1 MIPPNTSSIYTLT
14 LPSSAGSSGQFL
26 STNGSGLLSW
36 STLNTSSLSS
46 IGLVNNGT
54 INIVAASNSGYT
66 LTLPSSAGSSGQFLT
81 TNGSGLLSWSTLNTS
96 SLSSIGLV
104 NNGTIN
110 IVAASNSGYTLTL
123 PSSAGS
129 SGQFLTTNGSGLLS
143 WSSATLT
150 NQWSTWFSNY
160 IYYSKGI
167 YIGGSPDN
175 YVNSSAGLVVELGIT
190 NGIKT
195 ALVFTNSSNYTAI
208 IGSHDLNTR
217 GGVNQPLM
225 LYGSPLYFNTSS
237 GGSNGNIMTLTGSS
251 NGLTGNVGIWT
262 TSPNAELH
270 VCGSSIITGQ
280 LSLKNAYNSSTS
292 YPTWALQI
300 IDTNQQYSSTQG
312 IGLTF
317 GNNNTSDYNA
327 GYLQYVCRGYNNSS
341 NYVRMGVWGS
351 GQQLYVTASGYV
363 GIGTYEPSF
372 PLQVSG
378 YNTYGRSDG
387 LSYFMYSPNVTSVRA
402 DFSGTAT
409 NSQWWDGYYIN
420 RVSIYTSNIVW
431 SDFGFVASSDMR
443 IKSNIIQA
451 DTSIA
456 LSKILQL
463 PLMKYN
469 YIDYISDGTSQV
481 YGMIAQTVKQVLPEA
496 VTLQTNVI
504 PSIYKLASNV
514 VLNNNNI
521 IISVSID
528 SSSELKVGGNVEL
541 IIENMKDKY
550 KTKVISFTTSELV
563 VARWEDFDETKKVF
577 VYGAQID
584 DFHTV
589 DKHYLGILCM
599 GGIQELSKKNDIL
612 TQQVAT
618 LIQQMNKL
626 LEN

>member
-1 MIPPNTSSIYTLT
+1 MIPPNTTSTYTLT
-14 LPSSAGSSGQFL
+14 LPSSTGSSGQFL
-26 STNGSGLLSW
+26 TTNGSGSLSW

-46 IGLVNNGT
+46 IGLVNNNT
-54 INIVAASNSGYT
+54 ISIVAS
-66 LTLPSSAGSSGQFLT
+66 
-81 TNGSGLLSWSTLNTS
+81 
-96 SLSSIGLV
+96 
-104 NNGTIN
+104 
-110 IVAASNSGYTLTL
+110 SNSGYTLTL

-143 WSSATLT
+143 WSSVTLT

-160 IYYSKGI
+160 IYYSKGV
-167 YIGGSPDN
+167 YVGGTPSN
-175 YVNSSAGLVVELGIT
+175 YSNDAAGLVVDLATT
-190 NGIKT
+190 NGVKT
-195 ALVFTNSSNYTAI
+195 AVVFQNGSTYNGSNYTAI
-208 IGSHDLNTR
+208 ISSHDLNTR
-217 GGVNQPLM
+217 GGMNQPLAI
-225 LYGSPLYFNTSS
+225 YASPLYFNTSI
-237 GGSNGNIMTLTGSS
+237 GSANGNIMTLTGSS
-251 NGLTGNVGIWT
+251 NGLTGSVGIWT

-280 LSLKNAYNSSTS
+280 LSLKNAYYSSTS

-300 IDTNQQYSSTQG
+300 IDTNQQYSNTQG

-317 GNNNTSDYNA
+317 GNNNTGDYNA
-327 GYLQYVCRGYNNSS
+327 GYLQYVCRGYNYSS
-341 NYVRMGVWGS
+341 NYVRMGVSGS
-351 GQQLYVTASGYV
+351 GLQLYVTANGYV

-378 YNTYGRSDG
+378 YNIYGRADG
-387 LSYFMYSPNVTSVRA
+387 LSYFMYNPNVTSAHAV
-402 DFSGTAT
+402 FSGYGT
-409 NSQWWDGYYIN
+409 NTSWDGYYLN

-443 IKSNIIQA
+443 IKSNIVQA

-496 VTLQTNVI
+496 VSLQKNVI
-504 PSIYKLASNV
+504 PSIYKIASNV

-563 VARWEDFDETKKVF
+563 VARWDDFDETKKVF
-577 VYGAQID
+577 VYGAEID

-589 DKHYLGILCM
+589 DKPYLGILCM
-599 GGIQELSKKNDIL
+599 GAIQELSKKNDIL

-618 LIQQMNKL
+618 LIQQMDKL